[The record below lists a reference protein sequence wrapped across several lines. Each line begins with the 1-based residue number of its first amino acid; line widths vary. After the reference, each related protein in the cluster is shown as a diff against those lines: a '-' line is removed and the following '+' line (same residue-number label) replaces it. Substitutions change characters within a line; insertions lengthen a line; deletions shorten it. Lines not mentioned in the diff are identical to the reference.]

1 MMLEG
6 MINVTPD
13 LKVIFANTGM
23 EHPATLDFVRDCE
36 QHWGIPI
43 IWLEYT
49 GKRSYKVVN
58 YDTASRNG
66 EPFDQL
72 TTDKSY
78 LPNMMARF
86 CTSELKVL
94 TINRYLNDEG
104 IKEYEMAV
112 GIRGD
117 EPRRLSR
124 MRQDPLKENYLFP
137 IAWATE
143 SDVHSFWQCQE
154 FDLGLPDAEKN
165 LYSNCTL
172 CFLKGGKIKQSIIAA
187 EPQLADWWIGQE
199 QKTGGR
205 FRADQPSY
213 AEMKVIATD
222 QGDMFGSDDS
232 FSCFCG
238 D

>member
-49 GKRSYKVVN
+49 GKKSYKVVN

-86 CTSELKVL
+86 CTRSLWRV
-94 TINRYLNDEG
+94 
-104 IKEYEMAV
+104 
-112 GIRGD
+112 
-117 EPRRLSR
+117 
-124 MRQDPLKENYLFP
+124 
-137 IAWATE
+137 
-143 SDVHSFWQCQE
+143 
-154 FDLGLPDAEKN
+154 
-165 LYSNCTL
+165 
-172 CFLKGGKIKQSIIAA
+172 
-187 EPQLADWWIGQE
+187 
-199 QKTGGR
+199 KT
-205 FRADQPSY
+205 
-213 AEMKVIATD
+213 MT
-222 QGDMFGSDDS
+222 
-232 FSCFCG
+232 
-238 D
+238 